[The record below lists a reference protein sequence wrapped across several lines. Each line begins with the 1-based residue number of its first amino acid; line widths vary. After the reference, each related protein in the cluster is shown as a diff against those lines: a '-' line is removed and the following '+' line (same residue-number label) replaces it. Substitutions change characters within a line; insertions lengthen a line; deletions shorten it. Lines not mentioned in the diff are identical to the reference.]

1 MNHFERPPIVPYIVK
16 DQDVALNVDA
26 EREAAFWS
34 SRERVD
40 AAPDEV
46 EVWSPNSKHQPF
58 ERHPSF
64 GGEQL
69 VFRFPNG
76 YGASLIN
83 STMSYG
89 NEIAVARF
97 DGDNCDDWVID
108 YDTPITDGV
117 LGYLTLAQVEDSL
130 DLIAGLP
137 CRPAEVNR

>member
-1 MNHFERPPIVPYIVK
+1 MNV
-16 DQDVALNVDA
+16 DDAAALNADA

-34 SRERVD
+34 TRERVE

-46 EVWSPNSKHQPF
+46 ETWSPKSKHQPF
-58 ERHPSF
+58 ERRPLH

-83 STMSYG
+83 LPGSYG

-108 YDTPITDGV
+108 YDTPISDGV
-117 LGYLTLAQVEDSL
+117 LGFLTLAEIEDSL
-130 DLIAGLP
+130 DLIAALP
-137 CRPAEVNR
+137 CRPAQVSR